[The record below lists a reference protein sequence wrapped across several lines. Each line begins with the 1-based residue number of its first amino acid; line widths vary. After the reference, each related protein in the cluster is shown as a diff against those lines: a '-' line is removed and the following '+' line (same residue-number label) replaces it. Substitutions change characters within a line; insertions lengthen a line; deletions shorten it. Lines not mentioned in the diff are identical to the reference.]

1 MYNTLIGYRRY
12 ILVNAAAEVWTRYAG
27 TSLGVLWNLIH
38 PLTIVLVVGG
48 VLSGLSPARGANAGM
63 SMGLYVACGLIPWL
77 ALADGISR
85 GTTALVQNAIF
96 LKKLPIPEEVYI
108 AKSVVSTS
116 FHFTILLALLIVIA
130 LVAKGSASPIWLLMV
145 PTTLLMMLLTFGF
158 ALVLSP
164 LNVVVRDVSQAVPAI
179 LQIGIWMSPILY
191 PEELAPNVL
200 RRLQVIN
207 PFAPFLTAFREIIIA
222 DAIPSTETWLAMGG
236 WTLAAVVLGV
246 LVLRRLRSEIRDL
259 V

>member
-1 MYNTLIGYRRY
+1 MYKTLIGYRRY
-12 ILVNAAAEVWTRYAG
+12 ILVNSAAEVWTRYAG

-85 GTTALVQNAIF
+85 GTTSLVQNAIF

-116 FHFTILLALLIVIA
+116 LHFTILLALLIVIA
-130 LVAKGSASPIWLLMV
+130 LVAKGSASPIWLLVV
-145 PTTLLMMLLTFGF
+145 PTMLLMMLLTFGI

-179 LQIGIWMSPILY
+179 LQLGIWMSPILY

-222 DAIPSTETWLAMGG
+222 DTIPPTETWLAMGG

-246 LVLRRLRSEIRDL
+246 VVLRRLRSEIRDL